1 MSVGLSSSFSIVS
14 PGESDSLP
22 EVLLRFLSRHHR
34 REFRTVRIHILQ
46 LLALLAL
53 ACIPLNTQET
63 YAAAI
68 IEIAGDTPAATAVRP
83 PFVFGGVGYLHR
95 WSQNDQYDLRRNVR
109 RTSTSLCAIPPL
121 AAWSDRC
128 LDNGGVSR
136 IYGCSALASNCSSC
150 RNCTPSH
157 HSSGNFYRSSC
168 RLADLPQTQSRKS
181 SPLESRREFWRNF
194 SYRFNLPQ
202 QPKLR

>member
-1 MSVGLSSSFSIVS
+1 MS
-14 PGESDSLP
+14 PGESGSLP

-95 WSQNDQYDLRRNVR
+95 WSQNDQYEFTPERQEDLDLLVRHTAASCLVRPLLGQRR
-109 RTSTSLCAIPPL
+109 
-121 AAWSDRC
+121 
-128 LDNGGVSR
+128 
-136 IYGCSALASNCSSC
+136 
-150 RNCTPSH
+150 
-157 HSSGNFYRSSC
+157 
-168 RLADLPQTQSRKS
+168 RK
-181 SPLESRREFWRNF
+181 
-194 SYRFNLPQ
+194 
-202 QPKLR
+202 

>member
-1 MSVGLSSSFSIVS
+1 MS

-63 YAAAI
+63 YAAAT

-83 PFVFGGVGYLHR
+83 PLVFGGVGYLHR
-95 WSQNDQYDLRRNVR
+95 WSQNDQYEFTPERQEDLDLLVRHTAASCLVRPLLGQRR
-109 RTSTSLCAIPPL
+109 
-121 AAWSDRC
+121 
-128 LDNGGVSR
+128 
-136 IYGCSALASNCSSC
+136 
-150 RNCTPSH
+150 
-157 HSSGNFYRSSC
+157 
-168 RLADLPQTQSRKS
+168 RK
-181 SPLESRREFWRNF
+181 
-194 SYRFNLPQ
+194 
-202 QPKLR
+202 